1 MQEDIVRS
9 ARSLTEQNRTGER
22 TRTVLADV
30 VGLAPRFGKRQAAL
44 LEATERETT
53 YRAARLQ
60 PRRAPGS
67 PGRRG
72 TKVVLILA
80 DVGAVIL
87 SMAVAGSWTFAAWV
101 YAGGVLVSLAVSGA
115 YRPRIALQLLNEAPA
130 LFQRLA
136 VPAVLL
142 VPLGLTGLD
151 RAVYVQVLV
160 TTGSLGLARM
170 LAYAAIRRLRT
181 RGWLTETTVIVGAGG
196 LGTTLARLMA
206 EHPEHG
212 LRPIGFVDNL
222 PEASLLPLPYLGPV
236 EGLEKALRDFDVHHV
251 VVAYGRVRDADWVS
265 ILRTA
270 IVNGVE
276 VHIVPRF
283 FDVGISPSGVVSDQV
298 WGIPL
303 CRVHPSALR
312 RSAWRAKRLFDVA
325 CAGLG
330 LLVSA
335 PVIGLIA
342 AAVRVNSPGP
352 ILYRQRRIGQDGR
365 EFELLKFRSMHVHH
379 NGTTSWVATSTDQ
392 TTVGRWLRRTSVDEL
407 PQLWNVLRGDMS
419 LVGPRPERPHF
430 VDLFRED
437 IPGYWDRH
445 RVPSGLTGWS
455 QVHGLRGDETSMH
468 ERARFDNLYI
478 ESWSLWLDI
487 VILMRTV
494 GTVLR
499 STIGLSDSRRKPT

>member
-1 MQEDIVRS
+1 MLV
-9 ARSLTEQNRTGER
+9 
-22 TRTVLADV
+22 
-30 VGLAPRFGKRQAAL
+30 
-44 LEATERETT
+44 
-53 YRAARLQ
+53 
-60 PRRAPGS
+60 
-67 PGRRG
+67 
-72 TKVVLILA
+72 LA
-80 DVGAVIL
+80 DVGAITL
-87 SMAVAGSWTFAAWV
+87 SMAVAGSWTLPAWV
-101 YAGGVLVSLAVSGA
+101 YAGGALVSLAVSGA
-115 YRPRIALQLLNEAPA
+115 YRPSISLQLLNELPA
-130 LFQRLA
+130 LLQRLA

-142 VPLGLTGLD
+142 VPLALTGLD

-160 TTGSLGLARM
+160 TIGSLALARM
-170 LAYAAIRRLRT
+170 PAYAAIRHLRK
-181 RGWLTETTVIVGAGG
+181 RGWLTETTLIVGAGG
-196 LGTTLARLMA
+196 LGVTLARLMA

-236 EGLEKALRDFDVHHV
+236 EDLETALRDFDIHHV
-251 VVAYGRVRDADWVS
+251 VVAYGRVREADWVS

-276 VHIVPRF
+276 VHVVPRF
-283 FDVGISPSGVVSDQV
+283 FDVGIAPSGVVSDQV

-303 CRVHPSALR
+303 CRVRQSALR
-312 RSAWRAKRLFDVA
+312 RSAWRVKRLFDAA

-352 ILYRQRRIGQDGR
+352 ILFRQRRIGQDGR

-379 NGTTSWVATSTDQ
+379 NGATSWTATSTDQ
-392 TTVGRWLRRTSVDEL
+392 TTVGRWLRRTSLDEL

-430 VDLFRED
+430 VDLFRVD

-445 RVPSGLTGWS
+445 RVPAGLTGWS
-455 QVHGLRGDETSMH
+455 QIHGLRGDETSMH

-478 ESWSLWLDI
+478 ESWSLWLDVVVLI
-487 VILMRTV
+487 RTFGAV
-494 GTVLR
+494 VR
-499 STIGLSDSRRKPT
+499 STIGLSGGRRKPT

>member
-1 MQEDIVRS
+1 VRS
-9 ARSLTEQNRTGER
+9 ARPLTDDSRRMGER

-30 VGLAPRFGKRQAAL
+30 VGLAPRSGGGHEAL
-44 LEATERETT
+44 LQATEQETI
-53 YRAARLQ
+53 YRAAGLH
-60 PRRAPGS
+60 PRRARGS
-67 PGRRG
+67 PGRLG
-72 TKVVLILA
+72 AKAVLVLA
-80 DVGAVIL
+80 DVGAIIL
-87 SMAVAGSWTFAAWV
+87 SMAVVGSWTLPAWV
-101 YAGGVLVSLAVSGA
+101 YAGGALVSLAISDA
-115 YRPRIALQLLNEAPA
+115 YRPRISLQLLNELPA

-142 VPLGLTGLD
+142 VPLALTGLD
-151 RAVYVQVLV
+151 RVVYVQVLV
-160 TTGSLGLARM
+160 TIGSVGLARVP
-170 LAYAAIRRLRT
+170 AYAAIRLLRT
-181 RGWLTETTVIVGAGG
+181 RGRLTETTVIVGAGG
-196 LGTTLARLMA
+196 LGATLARLMA

-212 LRPIGFVDNL
+212 LKPIGFMDNL

-236 EGLEKALRDFDVHHV
+236 EDLETALREFDVQHV
-251 VVAYGRVRDADWVS
+251 VVAYGRVREADWVS

-283 FDVGISPSGVVSDQV
+283 FDVGIAPSGVVSDQV
-298 WGIPL
+298 WGVPL
-303 CRVHPSALR
+303 CRVRQSALR
-312 RSAWRAKRLFDVA
+312 RGAWRVKRLFDVA

-342 AAVRVNSPGP
+342 AAVRADSPGP
-352 ILYRQRRIGQDGR
+352 ILFRQRRVGQDGR
-365 EFELLKFRSMHVHH
+365 EFELLKFRSMHVRH
-379 NGTTSWVATSTDQ
+379 NGATSWAATSTDQ
-392 TTVGRWLRRTSVDEL
+392 TMVGRWLRRTSLDEL

-430 VDLFRED
+430 VDQFRAD

-445 RVPSGLTGWS
+445 RVPAGLTGWS

-487 VILMRTV
+487 VVLIRTV
-494 GTVLR
+494 GAVLR
-499 STIGLSDSRRKPT
+499 STIGLPDGRRKPT

>member
-1 MQEDIVRS
+1 VRS
-9 ARSLTEQNRTGER
+9 ARSLTDQNRRTGER

-30 VGLAPRFGKRQAAL
+30 VGLAPRSGRRHVELLKAA
-44 LEATERETT
+44 ERETT
-53 YRAARLQ
+53 YRAAGLH
-60 PRRAPGS
+60 PRRVRGS
-67 PGRRG
+67 PARLGA
-72 TKVVLILA
+72 KAVLVLA
-80 DVGAVIL
+80 DVGAIIL
-87 SMAVAGSWTFAAWV
+87 SMAVVGSWTLPAWV
-101 YAGGVLVSLAVSGA
+101 YAGGALISLAISGA
-115 YRPRIALQLLNEAPA
+115 YRPRISLQLLNELPV

-136 VPAVLL
+136 APAVLL
-142 VPLGLTGLD
+142 VPLALTGLD
-151 RAVYVQVLV
+151 RPVCIQVLV
-160 TTGSLGLARM
+160 SIGSLGLARM
-170 LAYAAIRRLRT
+170 LAYAAIRHLRK
-181 RGWLTETTVIVGAGG
+181 RGWLTDTTVIVGAGC
-196 LGTTLARLMA
+196 LGVALARLMA

-212 LRPIGFVDNL
+212 LKPIGFMDNL

-236 EGLEKALRDFDVHHV
+236 EGLETALRDFDVHHV
-251 VVAYGRVRDADWVS
+251 VVAYGRVREADWVS

-283 FDVGISPSGVVSDQV
+283 FDVGIAPSGVVSDQV

-303 CRVHPSALR
+303 CRVRQSALR
-312 RSAWRAKRLFDVA
+312 GSAWRVKRMFDVA

-342 AAVRVNSPGP
+342 AAVRVTSPGP
-352 ILYRQRRIGQDGR
+352 VLFRQRRIGQDGR
-365 EFELLKFRSMHVHH
+365 EFQLLKFRSMHVHH
-379 NGTTSWVATSTDQ
+379 NGATSWAATSTDQ
-392 TTVGRWLRRTSVDEL
+392 TTVGRWLRRTSLDEL

-430 VDLFRED
+430 VDLFRVD

-445 RVPSGLTGWS
+445 RVPAGLTGWS
-455 QVHGLRGDETSMH
+455 QIHGLRGDETSMH

-487 VILMRTV
+487 VVLIRTV
-494 GTVLR
+494 GAVLG
-499 STIGLSDSRRKPT
+499 STIGLSDGRRKPT

>member
-1 MQEDIVRS
+1 VRS
-9 ARSLTEQNRTGER
+9 ARPLTDHDRRMGER
-22 TRTVLADV
+22 SRTVLADV
-30 VGLAPRFGKRQAAL
+30 VGLAPRSERPQEAL
-44 LEATERETT
+44 LEGTAREIT
-53 YRAARLQ
+53 YRAAGLH
-60 PRRAPGS
+60 PRRARGS
-67 PGRRG
+67 PGRLGARA
-72 TKVVLILA
+72 VLVLA
-80 DVGAVIL
+80 DVGAIIL
-87 SMAVAGSWTFAAWV
+87 SMAVVGSWTLPAWV
-101 YAGGVLVSLAVSGA
+101 YAVGALISLAISGA
-115 YRPRIALQLLNEAPA
+115 YRPRISLQLLNELPA

-142 VPLGLTGLD
+142 VPLALTGLD
-151 RAVYVQVLV
+151 RAVYAQILV
-160 TTGSLGLARM
+160 TIGSLGLARVP
-170 LAYAAIRRLRT
+170 AYAAIRLLRK

-196 LGTTLARLMA
+196 LGVTLARLMA

-212 LRPIGFVDNL
+212 LKPIGFMDNL

-236 EGLEKALRDFDVHHV
+236 EDLETALREFDVHHV
-251 VVAYGRVRDADWVS
+251 VVAYGRVREADWVS

-270 IVNGVE
+270 ILNGVE

-283 FDVGISPSGVVSDQV
+283 FDVGIAPAGLVSDQV

-303 CRVHPSALR
+303 CRVRQSALR
-312 RSAWRAKRLFDVA
+312 RGAWRVKRLFDVA

-342 AAVRVNSPGP
+342 AAVRVSSPGP
-352 ILYRQRRIGQDGR
+352 VLFRQRRIGQDGR

-379 NGTTSWVATSTDQ
+379 DGATSWAATSMDQ
-392 TTVGRWLRRTSVDEL
+392 TTVGRWLRRTSLDEL

-430 VDLFRED
+430 VDLFRVD

-445 RVPSGLTGWS
+445 RVPAGLTGWS
-455 QVHGLRGDETSMH
+455 QIHGLRGDETSMH
-468 ERARFDNLYI
+468 ERVRFDNLYI

-487 VILMRTV
+487 VVLIRTV
-494 GTVLR
+494 GAVLR
-499 STIGLSDSRRKPT
+499 SAIGLSDGRPKPT

>member
-1 MQEDIVRS
+1 VRP
-9 ARSLTEQNRTGER
+9 AKSLTDQNRGMGGR

-30 VGLAPRFGKRQAAL
+30 VGLAPRSRRRQAAL
-44 LEATERETT
+44 LEATERRTID
-53 YRAARLQ
+53 RAARLQ

-72 TKVVLILA
+72 AKAVLVLA

-87 SMAVAGSWTFAAWV
+87 SMAVVGSWTFPAWV
-101 YAGGVLVSLAVSGA
+101 YAGGALVSLAVSGA
-115 YRPRIALQLLNEAPA
+115 YRPRISLQLLNELPA

-142 VPLGLTGLD
+142 VPLAPTGLD
-151 RAVYVQVLV
+151 RGVYIQVLV
-160 TTGSLGLARM
+160 TIGSLGLARM
-170 LAYAAIRRLRT
+170 LAYAAIRRLRK

-196 LGTTLARLMA
+196 LGVTLARLMA

-212 LRPIGFVDNL
+212 LKPIGFVDNL

-236 EGLEKALRDFDVHHV
+236 EDLETVLRDFDVHHV
-251 VVAYGRVRDADWVS
+251 VVAYGRVREADWVS

-283 FDVGISPSGVVSDQV
+283 FDVSIAPSGGVSDQL

-303 CRVHPSALR
+303 CRVRQSALR
-312 RSAWRAKRLFDVA
+312 RGAWRVKRLFDVA

-335 PVIGLIA
+335 PVIALIA

-352 ILYRQRRIGQDGR
+352 VLFRQRRIGQDGR

-379 NGTTSWVATSTDQ
+379 NGATSWTATSTDQ
-392 TTVGRWLRRTSVDEL
+392 TTVGRWLRRSSLDEL

-419 LVGPRPERPHF
+419 LVGPRPERSYF
-430 VDLFRED
+430 VDLFSAD

-445 RVPSGLTGWS
+445 RVPAGLTGWS
-455 QVHGLRGDETSMH
+455 QIHGLRGDETSMH
-468 ERARFDNLYI
+468 ERARFDNLYV

-487 VILMRTV
+487 VVLIRTV
-494 GTVLR
+494 GAVLR
-499 STIGLSDSRRKPT
+499 SMLGLSDGGQKPT

>member
-1 MQEDIVRS
+1 VRS
-9 ARSLTEQNRTGER
+9 ARSLTDQNRRMSER

-30 VGLAPRFGKRQAAL
+30 VGLAPRSGRRQEAL

-53 YRAARLQ
+53 YRAAGLH
-60 PRRAPGS
+60 PRRARGS
-67 PGRRG
+67 PGRLG
-72 TKVVLILA
+72 AKAVLILA
-80 DVGAVIL
+80 DVGAIVL
-87 SMAVAGSWTFAAWV
+87 AMAVAGSWTLPAWV
-101 YAGGVLVSLAVSGA
+101 YAGGALVSLAVSGA
-115 YRPRIALQLLNEAPA
+115 YRPRISLQLLNELPA

-142 VPLGLTGLD
+142 VPLALTGLD

-160 TTGSLGLARM
+160 TIGSLGLARM
-170 LAYAAIRRLRT
+170 PAYAAIRRLRK
-181 RGWLTETTVIVGAGG
+181 RRWLTETTVIVGAGG
-196 LGTTLARLMA
+196 LGITLARLMA

-212 LRPIGFVDNL
+212 LKPIGFMDNL

-236 EGLEKALRDFDVHHV
+236 ENLETALRDFDFHHV
-251 VVAYGRVRDADWVS
+251 VVAYGRVREADWVS

-270 IVNGVE
+270 IVNGIE

-283 FDVGISPSGVVSDQV
+283 FDVGIAPSGVVSDQV
-298 WGIPL
+298 RGIPL
-303 CRVHPSALR
+303 CRMRQSALR
-312 RSAWRAKRLFDVA
+312 RSAWRVKRVFDVA

-352 ILYRQRRIGQDGR
+352 VLFRQRRIGQDGR

-379 NGTTSWVATSTDQ
+379 NGATSWAAPSTDQ
-392 TTVGRWLRRTSVDEL
+392 TMVGRWLRRTSLDEL

-430 VDLFRED
+430 VDLFRVD

-445 RVPSGLTGWS
+445 RVPAGLTGWS
-455 QVHGLRGDETSMH
+455 QIHGLRGDETSMH

-487 VILMRTV
+487 VVLIRTV
-494 GTVLR
+494 GAVLR
-499 STIGLSDSRRKPT
+499 STIGLSDGRRKPT

>member
-1 MQEDIVRS
+1 VRS
-9 ARSLTEQNRTGER
+9 ARPLTDHDRMGER
-22 TRTVLADV
+22 SRTVLADV
-30 VGLAPRFGKRQAAL
+30 VGLTPRSERPQEAL
-44 LEATERETT
+44 LEGTKRETA
-53 YRAARLQ
+53 YRAAGLH
-60 PRRAPGS
+60 PRRARGS
-67 PGRRG
+67 PGRLG
-72 TKVVLILA
+72 AKAVLVLA
-80 DVGAVIL
+80 DVGAIIL
-87 SMAVAGSWTFAAWV
+87 SMAVVGSWTLPAWV
-101 YAGGVLVSLAVSGA
+101 YAAGALISLAISGA
-115 YRPRIALQLLNEAPA
+115 YRPRISLQLLNELPA

-142 VPLGLTGLD
+142 VPLALTGLD
-151 RAVYVQVLV
+151 RAVCIQILV
-160 TTGSLGLARM
+160 TIGSLWLARVP
-170 LAYAAIRRLRT
+170 AYAAIRLLRK

-196 LGTTLARLMA
+196 LGVTLARLMA

-212 LRPIGFVDNL
+212 LKPIGFMDNL
-222 PEASLLPLPYLGPV
+222 PEGSLLPLPYLGPV
-236 EGLEKALRDFDVHHV
+236 EDLETALREFDVHHV
-251 VVAYGRVRDADWVS
+251 VVAYGRVREADWVS

-270 IVNGVE
+270 ILNGVE

-283 FDVGISPSGVVSDQV
+283 FDVGIAPAGLVSDQV

-303 CRVHPSALR
+303 CRVRQSALR
-312 RSAWRAKRLFDVA
+312 RGAWRVKRLFDVA

-342 AAVRVNSPGP
+342 AAVRVTSPGP
-352 ILYRQRRIGQDGR
+352 VLFRQRRTGQDGR

-379 NGTTSWVATSTDQ
+379 NGATSWAATSTDQ
-392 TTVGRWLRRTSVDEL
+392 TTVGRWLRRTSLDEL

-430 VDLFRED
+430 VDLFRVD

-445 RVPSGLTGWS
+445 RVPAGLTGWS
-455 QVHGLRGDETSMH
+455 QIHGLRGDETSMH

-487 VILMRTV
+487 VVLIRTV
-494 GTVLR
+494 GAVLR
-499 STIGLSDSRRKPT
+499 SAIGLSDGRRKPA